1 MMMNASRPTSPWVTN
16 SLPASMGSST
26 EALATARSSL
36 VDAPANRGTVAR
48 WSRYCSRAMAAQLRP
63 GAWRRLCAPCV
74 PLLQLRCGPLGP
86 RPRPAARP
94 QADPPGARSGGSSDR
109 NSREILGPYLS
120 RRNGGAPP
128 IPTDELEDWIR
139 LPADDLD
146 LRVRVEAL
154 RRRTDGDNGAA
165 PLLDDDGV
173 LRVGD
178 RWVSLPP
185 VEARLT
191 AALLDRFGAVVSR
204 DTLAR
209 SGWPGGSP
217 GRNALDVHVLRLR
230 RRLSPLRLAIRTVR
244 SRGYLLER
252 SDNGGQVAPR
262 AGRQIHAN
270 GSLHRMTVG

>member
-1 MMMNASRPTSPWVTN
+1 MEVALVHW
-16 SLPASMGSST
+16 PAEQDRREELRRAGQPR
-26 EALATARSSL
+26 LLL
-36 VDAPANRGTVAR
+36 VERGT
-48 WSRYCSRAMAAQLRP
+48 
-63 GAWRRLCAPCV
+63 
-74 PLLQLRCGPLGP
+74 
-86 RPRPAARP
+86 
-94 QADPPGARSGGSSDR
+94 
-109 NSREILGPYLS
+109 
-120 RRNGGAPP
+120 PP

-154 RRRTDGDNGAA
+154 RRRTDSDTGQV

-173 LRVGD
+173 LRLGD

-191 AALLDRFGAVVSR
+191 KALLERFGAVVSR
-204 DTLAR
+204 EALAR

-230 RRLSPLRLAIRTVR
+230 RRLSPLHLAIRTVR

-252 SDNGGQVAPR
+252 SDSGGQVAPNS
-262 AGRQIHAN
+262 GRSVHAN
-270 GSLHRMTVG
+270 GVRRISVG